1 MLNPDRRTQHPVV
14 SREEW
19 IEARKA
25 HLKNEKALTRMR
37 DMVSAERRALPWVKV
52 EKEYVFDTPTGKK
65 TLADLFGK
73 NSQLIVYHFMWRW
86 DLGQGCDGC
95 SFLCDHV
102 DGANQHL
109 VQHDVTFVAVSR
121 APLAKIESYKKR
133 MGWRFPWVSS
143 YGSDFNLDYH
153 VSFTPEE
160 VTKGKAYYNYEIQ
173 DVGIDELS
181 GRSVFFKDA
190 AGNVFHTYSSY
201 ARGGDPFLGA
211 YHYLDITPKGRNE
224 TGPGHNLTDWVRRH
238 DEYEKAADVRSRVGV
253 K

>member
-1 MLNPDRRTQHPVV
+1 MQNNRIV
-14 SREEW
+14 SQDEW
-19 IEARKA
+19 LAARKA
-25 HLKNEKALTRMR
+25 HLKSEKALTRMR
-37 DMVSAERRALPWVKV
+37 DLVAAERRALPWVKV
-52 EKEYVFDTPTGKK
+52 EKEYVFDTPEGKR
-65 TLADLFGK
+65 TLAELFDER
-73 NSQLIVYHFMWRW
+73 SQLIIYHFMMGPDWE
-86 DLGQGCDGC
+86 QGCVGC

-109 VQHDVTFVAVSR
+109 MQHDVTFVAVSR

-143 YGSDFNLDYH
+143 YGSDFNFDYH

-190 AGNVFHTYSSY
+190 GATFFTLTHPMRAEETHFSAHTTISTS
-201 ARGGDPFLGA
+201 RP
-211 YHYLDITPKGRNE
+211 
-224 TGPGHNLTDWVRRH
+224 
-238 DEYEKAADVRSRVGV
+238 KAATRPVPATI
-253 K
+253 

>member
-1 MLNPDRRTQHPVV
+1 MARGAQGTSQE
-14 SREEW
+14 REGAHAH
-19 IEARKA
+19 AR
-25 HLKNEKALTRMR
+25 
-37 DMVSAERRALPWVKV
+37 SCCRRAARAALGEGRDGVRV
-52 EKEYVFDTPTGKK
+52 RYAGGQANACRLFDER
-65 TLADLFGK
+65 
-73 NSQLIVYHFMWRW
+73 SQLIIYHFMMGPDWE
-86 DLGQGCDGC
+86 QGCVGC

-109 VQHDVTFVAVSR
+109 MQHDVTFVAVSR

-143 YGSDFNLDYH
+143 YGSDFNFDYH

-190 AGNVFHTYSSY
+190 GATFFTLTHPMRAEETHFSAHTTISTS
-201 ARGGDPFLGA
+201 RP
-211 YHYLDITPKGRNE
+211 
-224 TGPGHNLTDWVRRH
+224 
-238 DEYEKAADVRSRVGV
+238 KAATRPVPATI
-253 K
+253 